1 MPENVG
7 TAVAL
12 SWVSPFWPT
21 CFLLLT
27 YAIYL
32 RGWLAARQT
41 RSREL
46 PAWRALCFSGG
57 LLSLWLAIASPL
69 DALGNLLLTAHMA
82 QHFILMSVGPPLI
95 LLGSPTVPLL
105 RGLPKTLMREVVAP
119 WSSTGWINKIGDI
132 VSHPAVGWILMN
144 AAYVGWHMP
153 ASYEL
158 ALRSSSWHEVEHGC
172 FFFTSLLFWWTVI
185 QPWPSHA
192 RFTRWLVIPYLLG
205 AGIINTALSASF
217 AFSGH
222 VFYPTYTQV
231 PRLFGLSALSDQITA
246 GVGMWVVGDIF
257 FLGPVMLIAFSLLST
272 HRRHPQRLIILGQK
286 SASVPFDLLR
296 LHGIGSLLR
305 SRYGRLSLQAVSL
318 TITALVMVHG
328 FFGHQMG
335 AMNLAGIVPW
345 DVVRVFGVLALLFA
359 GNLFCMA
366 CPFMLPRELTRL
378 LKTPRWKWPVALR
391 RKWIGATLML
401 VFFWA
406 YEEWAIWDV
415 PQRTAAILLAYFI
428 AAFLVDALFR
438 GASFCKY
445 ICPIGQ
451 FNFVSSLISPLEL
464 VTRSKSICAACTTH
478 DCIRGNSHQRGCEL
492 DLYVPQKVGNIDCTL
507 CMDCVKACPHDNIG
521 IVAASPLRALLR
533 DPPRSSLRRLSG
545 RRDVATVA
553 LIIVLGSF
561 GTAAVMVGP
570 FVSALDRLRVGHPA
584 FASALGPGS
593 CIVAFVLTLV
603 GILNCGAAALQRLG
617 RVAGTSVREL
627 FCRFSL
633 ALLPLGLAMWAAHLI
648 FHLGTGLPSLFPA
661 LQQAMGDF
669 ASLPAVSVFH
679 CGGRVIAT
687 LQPCYPLGM
696 PLWAKDSSIQ
706 PRTLEQIQF
715 LLLDGG
721 LLVSLYAGWRL
732 AQQIAQDHG
741 RPLLMWIAWSAV
753 VVCLYGFGLWILTQ
767 PMEMRGMV
775 MS

>member
-1 MPENVG
+1 MLEDIG
-7 TAVAL
+7 TTVAR

-21 CFLLLT
+21 CGLLFVA
-27 YAIYL
+27 AIYL
-32 RGWLAARQT
+32 RGWLAVRRT
-41 RSREL
+41 RPREL
-46 PAWRALCFSGG
+46 PVWRALCFGGG

-82 QHFILMSVGPPLI
+82 QHFILMSVAPPLI
-95 LLGSPTVPLL
+95 LLGGPTVPLL

-119 WSSTGWINKIGDI
+119 WSSTGWINKIGEF
-132 VSHPAVGWILMN
+132 VSHPAVGWISMN
-144 AAYVGWHMP
+144 LAYVAWHIP

-158 ALRSSSWHEVEHGC
+158 ALRSTSWHEVEHGC

-205 AGIINTALSASF
+205 AGVINTALSASF

-222 VFYPTYTQV
+222 VFYPTYAQV
-231 PRLFGLSALSDQITA
+231 PRLFGLSALRDQITA
-246 GVGMWVVGDIF
+246 GVGMWVIGDIF

-272 HRRHPQRLIILGQK
+272 PRRRPHRLIILGQK
-286 SASVPFDLLR
+286 SVSVPFDLLR
-296 LHGIGSLLR
+296 FPGIGRLLR

-318 TITALVMVHG
+318 TVTALVIAHG

-345 DVVRVFGVLALLFA
+345 NVVRVFGVLALLFA

-366 CPFMLPRELTRL
+366 CPFMLPREMTRL
-378 LKTPRWKWPVALR
+378 LKTPRWRWPVALR
-391 RKWIGATLML
+391 RKWIAAALML
-401 VFFWA
+401 LFFWA
-406 YEEWAIWDV
+406 YEEWSIWDV
-415 PQRTAAILLAYFI
+415 PRRTAAVLLTYFI
-428 AAFLVDALFR
+428 AAFLVDALFH

-445 ICPIGQ
+445 VCPIGQ

-464 VTRSKSICAACTTH
+464 VTRSKSICASCTTH

-492 DLYVPQKVGNIDCTL
+492 DLYIPQKVGNLDCTL

-521 IVAASPLRALLR
+521 VIAASPVRDLLR
-533 DPPRSSLRRLSG
+533 NPTRSSLGRLSN
-545 RRDVATVA
+545 RRDVATIA
-553 LIIVLGSF
+553 LFIAFGAF

-570 FVSALDRLRVGHPA
+570 CVSALNRLRVGH
-584 FASALGPGS
+584 SALAAVLGPGS
-593 CIVAFVLTLV
+593 CIVAFMLTLIAITIAV
-603 GILNCGAAALQRLG
+603 AAAQQRLG
-617 RVAGTSVREL
+617 RVAGTSVSEL

-648 FHLGTGLPSLFPA
+648 FHLGTGLPSIFPV
-661 LQQAMGDF
+661 LQQAMGDL
-669 ASLPAVSVFH
+669 ASLPAASVIH
-679 CGGRVIAT
+679 CGVS
-687 LQPCYPLGM
+687 LHPCYPLGA
-696 PLWAKDSSIQ
+696 PLWATTSSIQ
-706 PRTLEQIQF
+706 PGTLEQIQF

-721 LLVSLYAGWRL
+721 FLISLYAGWRL
-732 AQQIAQDHG
+732 AQQIAQDRG
-741 RPLLMWIAWSAV
+741 RPLLMWLAWSAPV
-753 VVCLYGFGLWILTQ
+753 ACLYGFGLWILTQ